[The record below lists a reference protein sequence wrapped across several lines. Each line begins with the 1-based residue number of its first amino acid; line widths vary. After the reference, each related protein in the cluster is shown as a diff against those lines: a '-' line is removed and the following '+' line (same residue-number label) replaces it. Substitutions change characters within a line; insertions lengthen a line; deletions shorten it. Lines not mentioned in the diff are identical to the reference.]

1 MKVREYTSD
10 EFFSLIRER
19 LNNALDRNHDD
30 EKKARCE
37 AEIRFIEDC
46 GFTDDFLMLHQIAE
60 LARKEGQFIWFHGF
74 LNNFYCLYLLGD
86 TGLAPMDF
94 LDNGYDLPFGVVKST
109 PPDRYV
115 FEVNCTAA
123 FIQAASKVW
132 QCEISTENG
141 YIKYARIVG
150 TRIRLLDDELT
161 EMYQAMRQ
169 SAGDIP
175 ANVTEDDF
183 LLYTAYLGHAHRYRA
198 EEFAEDEIDITDYD
212 LIEDGSFMDTFEQ
225 MCRITGVLYCSAAL
239 DMLRQVVDYQPL
251 IQILPCFVDE
261 VYKTIMQ
268 YSRGD
273 EDLSGYFVSKLIQG
287 HRLGS
292 LDLML
297 LETIGVNKNIIRFM
311 NVNEVFDYKGTY
323 IQRCRLYCK
332 LAWYMENHR
341 DKWDMQVKNGF
352 CAC

>member
-1 MKVREYTSD
+1 MIDREYTRD

-19 LNNALDRNHDD
+19 LNSAFDGNYDD

-37 AEIRFIEDC
+37 AEIKFIGNC
-46 GFTDDFLMLHQIAE
+46 GLTYDFCLLHQIAE
-60 LARKEGQFIWFHGF
+60 LARREEQFICFHGF

-94 LDNGYDLPFGVVKST
+94 LDNGYDLPFGVVKCA
-109 PPDRYV
+109 PPDRYI

-132 QCEISTENG
+132 QCELNTENG
-141 YIKYARIVG
+141 YVKYAQIIG

-161 EMYQAMRQ
+161 GMYQAMRC
-169 SAGDIP
+169 SAGEVPDDV
-175 ANVTEDDF
+175 ANNDF
-183 LLYTAYLGHAHRYRA
+183 ELYQAYLGHAHKYRHDEA
-198 EEFAEDEIDITDYD
+198 DEDEIDITDYD
-212 LIEDGSFMDTFEQ
+212 LIEGGSFMDTFEQ
-225 MCRITGVLYCSAAL
+225 MCKISGVLYCDAAME
-239 DMLRQVVDYQPL
+239 MLRQIVDHQPL
-251 IQILPCFVDE
+251 IQICPCFAEE
-261 VYKTIMQ
+261 VYRTIMQ
-268 YSRGD
+268 YSHGD
-273 EDLSGYFVSKLIQG
+273 EDLSGYFVSKLILG
-287 HRLGS
+287 HKLGS

-297 LETIGVNKNIIRFM
+297 LEAMGVDKSIIRFM
-311 NVNEVFDYKGTY
+311 KINEVFDYKGTY